1 MSWIT
6 SFRLVLARFELLRVL
21 IQLIEKYLFSITMR
35 THTMV
40 LKIKKQNNFFW
51 FTSYINLSG
60 VFHTHSRVSNKS
72 TVITICMYVC
82 MYAFWFL
89 FGLHVALQNLHLINV
104 KILPVGCSSETV
116 RLSVLFSNSLL
127 HFYFIL
133 RNHLLSK

>member
-60 VFHTHSRVSNKS
+60 VFHTHSRVSNNR
-72 TVITICMYVC
+72 TVTITCIYVC
-82 MYAFWFL
+82 ILL
-89 FGLHVALQNLHLINV
+89 FIWVTR
-104 KILPVGCSSETV
+104 SSTKFTVQLTLNSSLCETV
-116 RLSVLFSNSLL
+116 RLSVLFANSLL
-127 HFYFIL
+127 HVYVIL
-133 RNHLLSK
+133 RNHLVSK